1 MGLVRDYTPQDMLNN
16 IILHASL
23 GKTYGLP
30 VVITTSADT
39 GNFLLVIP
47 LAKRHSNH
55 SFYCAV
61 KALTA
66 PSSLRSP
73 KCTQTSP

>member
-30 VVITTSADT
+30 VVITTSSDKGDPACRLFGGT
-39 GNFLLVIP
+39 TFYSLIP
-47 LAKRHSNH
+47 SRG
-55 SFYCAV
+55 
-61 KALTA
+61 
-66 PSSLRSP
+66 
-73 KCTQTSP
+73 